1 MKGNDRNA
9 VTQFS
14 DTFKCGLFH
23 EKSVERSPKQGQ
35 KNPTKNSLKG
45 PKCIRGLTYS
55 LTRLCCQVSA
65 LCHWA
70 TCVCARTRARS
81 GDGGLRIVNCLDSPS
96 LAESRVGGN
105 LGWG

>member
-35 KNPTKNSLKG
+35 KNPHKKQLERPYMHQRPYLFNDSSLLPG
-45 PKCIRGLTYS
+45 FCIVPPGYVCVRAHA
-55 LTRLCCQVSA
+55 SA
-65 LCHWA
+65 LWGW
-70 TCVCARTRARS
+70 RFE
-81 GDGGLRIVNCLDSPS
+81 DSELS
-96 LAESRVGGN
+96 
-105 LGWG
+105 